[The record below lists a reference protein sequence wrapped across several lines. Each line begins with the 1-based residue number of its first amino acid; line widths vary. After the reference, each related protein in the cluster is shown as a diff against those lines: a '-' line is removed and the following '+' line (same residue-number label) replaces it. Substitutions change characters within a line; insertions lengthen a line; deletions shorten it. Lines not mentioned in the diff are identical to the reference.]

1 MEDGSHVLLITS
13 RQITADAQ
21 AKKLDASRWINLDQ
35 LLDVDEREFEFLYS
49 DIVHNVVC
57 TNSGLEKF
65 VRHHFSV
72 VDPRTHLWNKFDYII
87 LDEAHSLSTDATF
100 SDAPFYVE
108 KFLDYAIRHSGS
120 SCRYIFMTGTLAP
133 IKWLLN
139 DYADEVHLTDY
150 FEKCE
155 EGINIMD
162 EDISTMFSENHYY
175 IDLVQMAGRVRK
187 GLNKLYVIYDAKQN
201 YDSFSR
207 FDAEINRECVTAVN
221 DAYSKYVAERRKHGD
236 TVDTAQLIK
245 RVENMFR
252 CIRFNPITQA
262 FETYEGK
269 INGIMIFFLAPF
281 ANAKLHDLSAYCLR
295 NIQPKIQIFLID
307 AGTLSP
313 CDLS

>member
-1 MEDGSHVLLITS
+1 M
-13 RQITADAQ
+13 
-21 AKKLDASRWINLDQ
+21 
-35 LLDVDEREFEFLYS
+35 
-49 DIVHNVVC
+49 
-57 TNSGLEKF
+57 
-65 VRHHFSV
+65 
-72 VDPRTHLWNKFDYII
+72 
-87 LDEAHSLSTDATF
+87 
-100 SDAPFYVE
+100 
-108 KFLDYAIRHSGS
+108 
-120 SCRYIFMTGTLAP
+120 
-133 IKWLLN
+133 
-139 DYADEVHLTDY
+139 YADDNDDKNFSAELVKRKAAIYKSLKENETVPHDIKLFIATT
-150 FEKCE
+150 KCK

-207 FDAEINRECVTAVN
+207 FDAEINIECVAGVN
-221 DAYSKYVAERRKHGD
+221 EAYSKYIAERRKHGD

-262 FETYEGK
+262 FEAYEGR